1 MSLRNDAS
9 GEGIEALLARTRRQ
23 ISLFILGAT
32 ALVVALV
39 GVGGA
44 VAGNS
49 ALDAGLDS
57 ALRARAER
65 IVVEIQEH
73 LPPLPGAS
81 PSPGDSIDP
90 SASPSESES
99 PEASETP
106 EASESPE
113 GDRSPDPS
121 GGIPMPSSGPGGDD
135 DDDGSEGDGDR
146 EESGRAPTAI
156 TAAFSVVRGISRDDA
171 PPSIPPGLTDEE
183 FGAGGPWAVLD
194 AQGAILARSSGGA
207 AEFPV
212 LTLLDASARTPTAQ
226 TVVIG
231 RTEFRVVTTPIRH
244 PDDPNGKVLGFV
256 QVAGRLDVRDAQR
269 QNLFGSLVLVALISL
284 AGALVVALLIARRA
298 LAPIA
303 AAAARE
309 RALVASASHELRTPA
324 SVILSSAEIL
334 EREGLVKPAGLDL
347 IRGIAAESER
357 LGRLSADLLTLASR
371 QATSEG
377 GERMVTVEL
386 RQIKLDDVA
395 REAIERAGPM
405 VKRVGLGLRAS
416 VARKRLPI
424 SGDTDRL
431 IQLVLGLV
439 ENAIRHS
446 PSGSSIT
453 IGTSLSGSVAEI
465 WVDDEGPGVPLSERE
480 RIFEPF
486 YRGAGQAR
494 SHGGAGLGLAIARS
508 IASAHHGTIAAETAV
523 GGGARMIVRIPLAAT
538 E

>member
-1 MSLRNDAS
+1 MPLRDEFT

-23 ISLFILGAT
+23 MSLFILGAT
-32 ALVVALV
+32 ALIVAVV

-49 ALDAGLDS
+49 ALDAGLDN
-57 ALRARAER
+57 ALVARAER
-65 IVVEIQEH
+65 IVIEIQEE
-73 LPPLPGAS
+73 LPPLV
-81 PSPGDSIDP
+81 
-90 SASPSESES
+90 EES
-99 PEASETP
+99 PNPSV
-106 EASESPE
+106 
-113 GDRSPDPS
+113 SPDPNES
-121 GGIPMPSSGPGGDD
+121 PNA
-135 DDDGSEGDGDR
+135 SEEP
-146 EESGRAPTAI
+146 EESEKPEEERSPRPSGDLPPPSGEPDDEGEENENDNGRAPS
-156 TAAFSVVRGISRDDA
+156 AASVLFAVVSGAHRDDA
-171 PPSIPPGLTDEE
+171 PPSIPPGISDEE

-194 AQGAILARSSGGA
+194 VNGAILARSAGGSA
-207 AEFPV
+207 QFPIV
-212 LTLLDASARTPTAQ
+212 TLIDATATRPTAK
-226 TVVIG
+226 TVLIG
-231 RTEFRVVTTPIRH
+231 QSEFRVVTTPIRH
-244 PDDPNGKVLGFV
+244 PQDPNGKVLGYV

-269 QNLFGSLVLVALISL
+269 QNLFGSLVLVALLSL
-284 AGALVVALLIARRA
+284 GGALVMALLIARRA

-334 EREGLVKPAGLDL
+334 EREGLVKPAGLEL
-347 IRGIAAESER
+347 LHGIAAESER
-357 LGRLSADLLTLASR
+357 LGRLSADLLTLSSR
-371 QATSEG
+371 QTSAEG
-377 GERMVTVEL
+377 GERMVTVDL
-386 RQIKLDDVA
+386 HPINLDDVA
-395 REAIERAGPM
+395 RESVERAGPLAS
-405 VKRVGLGLRAS
+405 RVGLALRANIG
-416 VARKRLPI
+416 RKRLTI
-424 SGDTDRL
+424 AGDTDRL

-446 PSGSSIT
+446 PPAGTVT
-453 IGTSLSGSVAEI
+453 IGTSVADGFATI

-508 IASAHHGTIAAETAV
+508 IATAHNGTIAAETAV

>member
-1 MSLRNDAS
+1 MPLRDEFR

-23 ISLFILGAT
+23 MSLFILGAT
-32 ALVVALV
+32 ALIVAVV

-49 ALDAGLDS
+49 ALDAGLDN
-57 ALRARAER
+57 ALVARAER
-65 IVVEIQEH
+65 IVREIQEE
-73 LPPLPGAS
+73 LPPLPQVSPGPDPSPEPSTS
-81 PSPGDSIDP
+81 PSDSEEPG
-90 SASPSESES
+90 ESEES
-99 PEASETP
+99 DESEGP
-106 EASESPE
+106 GE
-113 GDRSPDPS
+113 DRSPQPS
-121 GGIPMPSSGPGGDD
+121 GDVPMPSGDPDEGDDGDD
-135 DDDGSEGDGDR
+135 DDSGSAPSAVSAIFVMH
-146 EESGRAPTAI
+146 SG
-156 TAAFSVVRGISRDDA
+156 VHRDDA
-171 PPSIPPGLTDEE
+171 PPSIPPGITDEE

-194 AQGAILARSSGGA
+194 ATGAILARSAGGSA
-207 AEFPV
+207 GFPIV
-212 LTLLDASARTPTAQ
+212 TLIDATATRPTAT
-226 TVVIG
+226 TVMIG
-231 RTEFRVVTTPIRH
+231 RTEYRVVTTPIRH
-244 PDDPNGKVLGFV
+244 PQDPNGKVLGYV

-269 QNLFGSLVLVALISL
+269 QNLFGSLVLVALLSL
-284 AGALVVALLIARRA
+284 GGALLVALLIARRA

-334 EREGLVKPAGLDL
+334 EREKLVKPAGIEL

-357 LGRLSADLLTLASR
+357 LGRLSADLLTLSS
-371 QATSEG
+371 QQTSAEDG
-377 GERMVTVEL
+377 KRVMTVDL
-386 RQIKLDDVA
+386 RPINLDDVA
-395 REAIERAGPM
+395 REAVERAGPL

-416 VARKRLPI
+416 ISRKRLTI

-446 PSGSSIT
+446 PAGSSVT
-453 IGTSLSGSVAEI
+453 IGTGVADGFATI

-486 YRGAGQAR
+486 YRGAGQPR
-494 SHGGAGLGLAIARS
+494 NHGGAGLGLAIARS
-508 IASAHHGTIAAETAV
+508 IATAHHGTIAAETAV
-523 GGGARMIVRIPLAAT
+523 GGGARMIVRIPLAET

>member
-1 MSLRNDAS
+1 MPLRDEFS

-23 ISLFILGAT
+23 MSIFILGAT
-32 ALVVALV
+32 ALIVAVV

-49 ALDAGLDS
+49 ALDAGLDN
-57 ALRARAER
+57 ALVARAER
-65 IVVEIQEH
+65 IVLEIQEE
-73 LPPLPGAS
+73 LPPLPTAS
-81 PSPGDSIDP
+81 PGPGESPNP
-90 SASPSESES
+90 SASPSESEEPKES
-99 PEASETP
+99 KAPEESEKP
-106 EASESPE
+106 EDSEKPE
-113 GDRSPDPS
+113 ESEKPDDEDE
-121 GGIPMPSSGPGGDD
+121 DD
-135 DDDGSEGDGDR
+135 
-146 EESGRAPTAI
+146 SGRAPSAI
-156 TAAFSVVRGISRDDA
+156 NAAFIVLSDLHRDDV
-171 PPSIPPGLTDEE
+171 PPSIPPGISDEE

-194 AQGAILARSSGGA
+194 ASGAILARSAGGG

-212 LTLLDASARTPTAQ
+212 ITLIDPTATRPSAQ
-226 TVVIG
+226 TVLIG

-244 PDDPNGKVLGFV
+244 PQDPNGKVLGYV

-269 QNLFGSLVLVALISL
+269 QNLFGSLVLVALLSL
-284 AGALVVALLIARRA
+284 GGALVMALLIARRA

-334 EREGLVKPAGLDL
+334 EREGLVKPAGLEL
-347 IRGIAAESER
+347 LRGIAAESER
-357 LGRLSADLLTLASR
+357 LGRLSADLLTLSSR
-371 QATSEG
+371 QTNAEG
-377 GERMVTVEL
+377 GERMVTVDL
-386 RQIKLDDVA
+386 QPINLDDVG
-395 REAIERAGPM
+395 REVIERAGPL
-405 VKRVGLGLRAS
+405 VKRVGLGLRANIG
-416 VARKRLPI
+416 RKRLTI
-424 SGDTDRL
+424 AGDTDRL

-446 PSGSSIT
+446 PASGSIT
-453 IGTSLSGSVAEI
+453 IGTSVAEGFATI

-486 YRGAGQAR
+486 YRGAGQPR

-508 IASAHHGTIAAETAV
+508 IATAHNGTIAAETAV
-523 GGGARMIVRIPLAAT
+523 GGGARMIVRIPLASK

>member
-1 MSLRNDAS
+1 VPLRDEFR

-23 ISLFILGAT
+23 MSLFILGAT
-32 ALVVALV
+32 ALIVAVV

-49 ALDAGLDS
+49 ALDAGLDN
-57 ALRARAER
+57 ALVARAER
-65 IVVEIQEH
+65 IVLEIQEQ
-73 LPPLPGAS
+73 LPPLPNVS
-81 PSPGDSIDP
+81 PDPGTSPDP
-90 SASPSESES
+90 SASPSESEEPNES
-99 PEASETP
+99 EA
-106 EASESPE
+106 PE
-113 GDRSPDPS
+113 GDRSPRPS
-121 GGIPMPSSGPGGDD
+121 GDIPMPSGGPDDGGDD
-135 DDDGSEGDGDR
+135 ENDDND
-146 EESGRAPTAI
+146 SGRAPSAI
-156 TAAFSVVRGISRDDA
+156 TASFVVVVRGAHLDDA
-171 PPSIPPGLTDEE
+171 TPSIPPGLTDEE

-194 AQGAILARSSGGA
+194 VTGAILARSAGGGTD
-207 AEFPV
+207 FPI
-212 LTLLDASARTPTAQ
+212 LTLIDATATRPSAQ
-226 TVVIG
+226 TVLIG

-244 PDDPNGKVLGFV
+244 PQDPNGKVLGYV

-269 QNLFGSLVLVALISL
+269 QNLFGSLVLVALLSL
-284 AGALVVALLIARRA
+284 GGALVMAMLIARRA

-334 EREGLVKPAGLDL
+334 QREGLVKPAGLEL
-347 IRGIAAESER
+347 LRGIAAESER
-357 LGRLSADLLTLASR
+357 LGRLSADLLTLSSR
-371 QATSEG
+371 QAKSEG
-377 GERMVTVEL
+377 GERMVTVDL
-386 RQIKLDDVA
+386 HPINLDDVA

-405 VKRVGLGLRAS
+405 VKRVGLDLRAN
-416 VARKRLPI
+416 VGRKRLTI

-446 PSGSSIT
+446 PSASSVT
-453 IGTSLSGSVAEI
+453 IGTSISEGFASI

-508 IASAHHGTIAAETAV
+508 IAGAHNGTIAAETAV
-523 GGGARMIVRIPLAAT
+523 GGGARMIVRIPLTAK

>member
-1 MSLRNDAS
+1 MPLRDEFR

-23 ISLFILGAT
+23 MSLFILGAT
-32 ALVVALV
+32 ALIVAVV

-49 ALDAGLDS
+49 ALDAGLDN
-57 ALRARAER
+57 ALVARAER
-65 IVVEIQEH
+65 IVLEIQEQ
-73 LPPLPGAS
+73 LPPLPNVS
-81 PSPGDSIDP
+81 PDPGTSPDP
-90 SASPSESES
+90 SASPSESEEPNES
-99 PEASETP
+99 EA
-106 EASESPE
+106 PE
-113 GDRSPDPS
+113 GDRSPRPS
-121 GGIPMPSSGPGGDD
+121 GDIPMPSGGPDDGGDD
-135 DDDGSEGDGDR
+135 ENDDND
-146 EESGRAPTAI
+146 SGRAPSAI
-156 TAAFSVVRGISRDDA
+156 TASFVVVVRGAHLDDA
-171 PPSIPPGLTDEE
+171 TPSIPPGLTDEE

-194 AQGAILARSSGGA
+194 VTGAILARSAGGGTD
-207 AEFPV
+207 FPI
-212 LTLLDASARTPTAQ
+212 LTLIDATATRPSAQ
-226 TVVIG
+226 TVLIG

-244 PDDPNGKVLGFV
+244 PQDPNGKVLGYV

-269 QNLFGSLVLVALISL
+269 QNLFGSLVLVALLSL
-284 AGALVVALLIARRA
+284 GGALVMAMLIARRA

-334 EREGLVKPAGLDL
+334 QREGLVKPAGLEL
-347 IRGIAAESER
+347 LRGIAAESER
-357 LGRLSADLLTLASR
+357 LGRLSADLLTLSSR
-371 QATSEG
+371 QAKSEG
-377 GERMVTVEL
+377 GERMVTVDL
-386 RQIKLDDVA
+386 HPINLDDVA

-405 VKRVGLGLRAS
+405 VKRVGLDLRAN
-416 VARKRLPI
+416 VGRKRLTI

-446 PSGSSIT
+446 PSASSVT
-453 IGTSLSGSVAEI
+453 IGTSISEGFASI

-508 IASAHHGTIAAETAV
+508 IAGAHNGTIAAETAV
-523 GGGARMIVRIPLAAT
+523 GGGARMIVRIPLTAK

>member
-1 MSLRNDAS
+1 MPLRDEFS
-9 GEGIEALLARTRRQ
+9 GEGIESLLARTRRQ

-32 ALVVALV
+32 ALVVAVV

-49 ALDAGLDS
+49 ALDAGLDN

-73 LPPLPGAS
+73 LPPLPGVSPGPGESTDPTAS
-81 PSPGDSIDP
+81 PN
-90 SASPSESES
+90 ESE
-99 PEASETP
+99 EP

-113 GDRSPDPS
+113 AEQSPRPSDGLPPPS
-121 GGIPMPSSGPGGDD
+121 GGTDDGDGGDD
-135 DDDGSEGDGDR
+135 DSGDSGHATPAINVAFVVVHTVRR
-146 EESGRAPTAI
+146 E
-156 TAAFSVVRGISRDDA
+156 DA

-194 AQGAILARSSGGA
+194 SQGAILARSAGGA

-212 LTLLDASARTPTAQ
+212 LTLLDAKATTPTAQ

-244 PDDPNGKVLGFV
+244 PDDPSGKVLGFV

-269 QNLFGSLVLVALISL
+269 QNLFGSLVLVALVSL
-284 AGALVVALLIARRA
+284 GGALVVALLIARRA

-357 LGRLSADLLTLASR
+357 LGRLSADLLTLSSR

-377 GERMVTVEL
+377 GERMVTVDL
-386 RQIKLDDVA
+386 HPINLDDVA

-405 VKRVGLGLRAS
+405 VKRVGLGLRANIG
-416 VARKRLPI
+416 RKRLTI

-446 PSGSSIT
+446 PSASSIT
-453 IGTSLSGSVAEI
+453 IGTSISEGLAAI
-465 WVDDEGPGVPLSERE
+465 WVDDEGPGVPLSVRE

-508 IASAHHGTIAAETAV
+508 IATAHGGTIAAETAV
-523 GGGARMIVRIPLAAT
+523 GGGARMIVRIPLAAK

>member
-1 MSLRNDAS
+1 MPLRDEFS

-23 ISLFILGAT
+23 MSLFILGAT
-32 ALVVALV
+32 ALIVAVV

-49 ALDAGLDS
+49 ALDAGLDN
-57 ALRARAER
+57 ALVARAER
-65 IVVEIQEH
+65 IVLEIQEE
-73 LPPLPGAS
+73 LPPLPQVS
-81 PSPGDSIDP
+81 PGPGDSPDP
-90 SASPSESES
+90 SASPDESEE
-99 PEASETP
+99 PEESEAP
-106 EASESPE
+106 EE
-113 GDRSPDPS
+113 DRSPRPS
-121 GGIPMPSSGPGGDD
+121 GGIPMPSGGSDD
-135 DDDGSEGDGDR
+135 EDEDDNDDN
-146 EESGRAPTAI
+146 GRAPSAI
-156 TAAFSVVRGISRDDA
+156 NVAFFVVSGAHRDDA

-194 AQGAILARSSGGA
+194 ATGAVLARSAGGGA
-207 AEFPV
+207 DFPII
-212 LTLLDASARTPTAQ
+212 TLIDPTATRPSAQ
-226 TVVIG
+226 TVLIG

-244 PDDPNGKVLGFV
+244 PQDPNGKVLGYV

-269 QNLFGSLVLVALISL
+269 QNLFGSLVLVALLSL
-284 AGALVVALLIARRA
+284 GGALVMALLIARRA

-334 EREGLVKPAGLDL
+334 EREGLVKPTGLEL
-347 IRGIAAESER
+347 LRGIAAESER
-357 LGRLSADLLTLASR
+357 LGRLSADLLTLSSR
-371 QATSEG
+371 QTNAEG
-377 GERMVTVEL
+377 GERMVTVDL
-386 RQIKLDDVA
+386 HPINLDDVA
-395 REAIERAGPM
+395 REAVERAGPL
-405 VKRVGLGLRAS
+405 VKRVGLGLRANIG
-416 VARKRLPI
+416 RKRLTI

-446 PSGSSIT
+446 PSGGSVT
-453 IGTSLSGSVAEI
+453 IGTNVAEGFATI

-486 YRGAGQAR
+486 YRGAGQPR

-508 IASAHHGTIAAETAV
+508 IATAHNGTIAAETAV
-523 GGGARMIVRIPLAAT
+523 GGGARMIVRIPLTAK

>member
-1 MSLRNDAS
+1 MPLGSDVR

-32 ALVVALV
+32 ALVVAVV

-49 ALDAGLDS
+49 ALDAGLDN

-81 PSPGDSIDP
+81 PTPGGSPG
-90 SASPSESES
+90 ATESPESSES
-99 PEASETP
+99 PEATESP

-113 GDRSPDPS
+113 GEHSPRPSDLIPPPS
-121 GGIPMPSSGPGGDD
+121 GGG
-135 DDDGSEGDGDR
+135 GDGDG
-146 EESGRAPTAI
+146 EDHDDGDGDSDSGRAPSASDARFI
-156 TAAFSVVRGISRDDA
+156 VVRGAHRDDA

-194 AQGAILARSSGGA
+194 ANGAVLARSTGGGT
-207 AEFPV
+207 EFPV
-212 LTLLDASARTPTAQ
+212 LTLLDPSATTPSAQ
-226 TVVIG
+226 TVLIG

-244 PDDPNGKVLGFV
+244 PQDPAGDVLGYV

-269 QNLFGSLVLVALISL
+269 QNLFGSLVVVALLSL
-284 AGALVVALLIARRA
+284 GGALVVALLIARRA

-334 EREGLVKPAGLDL
+334 EREKLVKPAGLEL
-347 IRGIAAESER
+347 LRGIAAESER

-371 QATSEG
+371 QAKSDG
-377 GERMVTVEL
+377 GERMVTVDL
-386 RQIKLDDVA
+386 QPIHLDDVA
-395 REAIERAGPM
+395 REAIERASPM
-405 VKRVGLGLRAS
+405 AKRAGIGLRQS
-416 VARKRLPI
+416 VGRRRLAI
-424 SGDTDRL
+424 AGDTDRL
-431 IQLVLGLV
+431 IQLLLGLV
-439 ENAIRHS
+439 ENARQLLRRRL
-446 PSGSSIT
+446 G
-453 IGTSLSGSVAEI
+453 GT
-465 WVDDEGPGVPLSERE
+465 
-480 RIFEPF
+480 
-486 YRGAGQAR
+486 
-494 SHGGAGLGLAIARS
+494 
-508 IASAHHGTIAAETAV
+508 AA
-523 GGGARMIVRIPLAAT
+523 AA
-538 E
+538 

>member
-1 MSLRNDAS
+1 MPLRDEFR

-23 ISLFILGAT
+23 MSLFILGAT
-32 ALVVALV
+32 ALIVAVV

-49 ALDAGLDS
+49 ALDAGLDN
-57 ALRARAER
+57 ALVARAER
-65 IVVEIQEH
+65 IVLEIQEQ
-73 LPPLPGAS
+73 LPPLPNVS
-81 PSPGDSIDP
+81 PDPGTSPDP
-90 SASPSESES
+90 SASPSESEEPNES
-99 PEASETP
+99 EAPEE
-106 EASESPE
+106 
-113 GDRSPDPS
+113 DRSPRPS
-121 GGIPMPSSGPGGDD
+121 GDIPMPSGGPDDGGDD
-135 DDDGSEGDGDR
+135 ENDDND
-146 EESGRAPTAI
+146 SGRAPSAI
-156 TAAFSVVRGISRDDA
+156 TASFVVVVRGAHLDDA
-171 PPSIPPGLTDEE
+171 TPSIPPGLTDEE

-194 AQGAILARSSGGA
+194 VTGAILARSAGGGTD
-207 AEFPV
+207 FPI
-212 LTLLDASARTPTAQ
+212 LTLIDATATRPSAQ
-226 TVVIG
+226 TVLIG

-244 PDDPNGKVLGFV
+244 PQDPNGKVLGYV

-269 QNLFGSLVLVALISL
+269 QNLFGSLVLVALLSL
-284 AGALVVALLIARRA
+284 GGALVMATLIARRA

-334 EREGLVKPAGLDL
+334 QREGLVKPAGLEL
-347 IRGIAAESER
+347 LRGIAAESER
-357 LGRLSADLLTLASR
+357 LGRLSADLLTLSSR
-371 QATSEG
+371 QAKSEG
-377 GERMVTVEL
+377 GERMATVDL
-386 RQIKLDDVA
+386 HPINLDDVA

-405 VKRVGLGLRAS
+405 VKRVGLDLRAN
-416 VARKRLPI
+416 VGRKRLTI

-446 PSGSSIT
+446 PSASSVT
-453 IGTSLSGSVAEI
+453 LGTSISEGFASI

-508 IASAHHGTIAAETAV
+508 IAGAHNGTIAAETAV
-523 GGGARMIVRIPLAAT
+523 GGGARMIVRIPLTAK

>member
-1 MSLRNDAS
+1 MPLRDEFK

-23 ISLFILGAT
+23 MSLFILGAT
-32 ALVVALV
+32 ALIVAVV

-49 ALDAGLDS
+49 ALDAGLDN
-57 ALRARAER
+57 ALVARAER
-65 IVVEIQEH
+65 IVLEIQEQ
-73 LPPLPGAS
+73 LPPLPEGS
-81 PSPGDSIDP
+81 PSPSGLPNP
-90 SASPSESES
+90 SASPDESAEPNESEA
-99 PEASETP
+99 PKE
-106 EASESPE
+106 
-113 GDRSPDPS
+113 DRSPRPS
-121 GGIPMPSSGPGGDD
+121 GDIPMPSGGSDGEDENDGEDD
-135 DDDGSEGDGDR
+135 
-146 EESGRAPTAI
+146 SGRAPSAVN
-156 TAAFSVVRGISRDDA
+156 VVFFVVSGAHRDDA
-171 PPSIPPGLTDEE
+171 PPSIPPSLTDEE

-194 AQGAILARSSGGA
+194 ATGAILARSAGGGTD
-207 AEFPV
+207 FPI
-212 LTLLDASARTPTAQ
+212 LTLIDATATRPSAQ
-226 TVVIG
+226 TVLIG

-244 PDDPNGKVLGFV
+244 PQDPSGKVLGFV

-269 QNLFGSLVLVALISL
+269 QNLFGSLVLVALLSL
-284 AGALVVALLIARRA
+284 GGALVMALLIARRA

-334 EREGLVKPAGLDL
+334 EREGLVKPAGLEL
-347 IRGIAAESER
+347 LHGIAAESER
-357 LGRLSADLLTLASR
+357 LGRLSADLLTLSSR
-371 QATSEG
+371 QASAEG
-377 GERMVTVEL
+377 GERMVTVDMHP
-386 RQIKLDDVA
+386 INLDDVA
-395 REAIERAGPM
+395 REAIERAGPL
-405 VKRVGLGLRAS
+405 VKRVGLDLQANVG
-416 VARKRLPI
+416 RKRLTI

-446 PSGSSIT
+446 PTAGSVT
-453 IGTSLSGSVAEI
+453 IGTSVSEGFASI

-508 IASAHHGTIAAETAV
+508 IAGAHGGTIAAETAV
-523 GGGARMIVRIPLAAT
+523 GGGARMIVRIPLAAK

>member
-1 MSLRNDAS
+1 VPLRDEFG

-23 ISLFILGAT
+23 ISIFILGAT
-32 ALVVALV
+32 ALVVAVV

-49 ALDAGLDS
+49 ALDAGLDN

-73 LPPLPGAS
+73 LPPLPGVSPEPGESAK
-81 PSPGDSIDP
+81 PSP
-90 SASPSESES
+90 SPSESE
-99 PEASETP
+99 AP

-113 GDRSPDPS
+113 SERSPAPSDGLPPPS
-121 GGIPMPSSGPGGDD
+121 GGTDGGDGEDSGD
-135 DDDGSEGDGDR
+135 D
-146 EESGRAPTAI
+146 SGRAPSAI
-156 TAAFSVVRGISRDDA
+156 NVVFVVVSGAHRDDA

-194 AQGAILARSSGGA
+194 ANGAILARSAGGGT
-207 AEFPV
+207 EFPV
-212 LTLLDASARTPTAQ
+212 LSLLDPRATIATAQ
-226 TVVIG
+226 TVLIS
-231 RTEFRVVTTPIRH
+231 RTEFRVITTPIRH
-244 PDDPNGKVLGFV
+244 PQDPSGKVLGFV

-269 QNLFGSLVLVALISL
+269 QNLFGSLVLVALLSL
-284 AGALVVALLIARRA
+284 GGALVVALLIARRA

-347 IRGIAAESER
+347 LHGIAAESER
-357 LGRLSADLLTLASR
+357 LGRLSADLLTLSSR
-371 QATSEG
+371 QASADG
-377 GERMVTVEL
+377 GERMVTVDL
-386 RQIKLDDVA
+386 HPINLDDVA
-395 REAIERAGPM
+395 REAVERAGPM
-405 VKRVGLGLRAS
+405 VKRVGLELRANIG
-416 VARKRLPI
+416 RKRLTI

-446 PSGSSIT
+446 PTAASIT
-453 IGTSLSGSVAEI
+453 IGTSISEGFASI

-508 IASAHHGTIAAETAV
+508 IAGAHNGTIAAESAV
-523 GGGARMIVRIPLAAT
+523 GGGARMIVRIPLAAK

>member
-1 MSLRNDAS
+1 MPFGDEFG

-23 ISLFILGAT
+23 ISVFILGAT
-32 ALVVALV
+32 AFVVAVV

-44 VAGNS
+44 LAGNS
-49 ALDAGLDS
+49 ALDAGLDN
-57 ALRARAER
+57 ALLARADR
-65 IVVEIQEH
+65 IVLEIQEY
-73 LPPLPGAS
+73 LPPLPGTS
-81 PSPGDSIDP
+81 PDPERSP
-90 SASPSESES
+90 SAS
-99 PEASETP
+99 ATP
-106 EASESPE
+106 EGSEDPGASESPDE
-113 GDRSPDPS
+113 QQSPDASGDPS
-121 GGIPMPSSGPGGDD
+121 QPSNSPGDGDTDGPGGD
-135 DDDGSEGDGDR
+135 GD
-146 EESGRAPTAI
+146 SGFAPAVINATYRVIQASARA
-156 TAAFSVVRGISRDDA
+156 DA
-171 PPSIPPGLTDEE
+171 PPSIPPGISGEE
-183 FGAGGPWAVLD
+183 FGAGGPWAVLSAD
-194 AQGAILARSSGGA
+194 GVVLAGSAGSTADFPVITLIQGANFGPSS
-207 AEFPV
+207 
-212 LTLLDASARTPTAQ
+212 Q

-231 RTEFRVVTTPIRH
+231 QAEFRIITTPIRH
-244 PDDPNGKVLGFV
+244 PNDPTGPVLGYV

-269 QNLFGSLVLVALISL
+269 QNLFGSLILVGIVSL
-284 AGALVVALLIARRA
+284 GGALLVGLLIARRA

-334 EREGLVKPAGLDL
+334 EREGLVKPAGMELL
-347 IRGIAAESER
+347 HGIAAESER
-357 LGRLSADLLTLASR
+357 LGRLSADLLTLSSS
-371 QATSEG
+371 QANATGSG
-377 GERMVTVEL
+377 RTVTVDL
-386 RQIKLDDVA
+386 HPINLDDVA

-405 VKRVGLGLRAS
+405 VKRVGLGLRANIG
-416 VARKRLPI
+416 RKRLTI

-446 PSGSSIT
+446 PSASSIT
-453 IGTSLSGSVAEI
+453 IGTSISEGLASI

-508 IASAHHGTIAAETAV
+508 IATAHGGTIAAETAV
-523 GGGARMIVRIPLAAT
+523 GGGARMIVRIPLAAK

>member
-1 MSLRNDAS
+1 MPLRDEFS

-23 ISLFILGAT
+23 MSIFILGAT
-32 ALVVALV
+32 ALIVAVV

-49 ALDAGLDS
+49 ALDAGLDN
-57 ALRARAER
+57 ALVARAER
-65 IVVEIQEH
+65 IVLEIQEE
-73 LPPLPGAS
+73 LPPLPTAS
-81 PSPGDSIDP
+81 PGPGESPNP
-90 SASPSESES
+90 SVSPSESEE
-99 PEASETP
+99 PEESEAP
-106 EASESPE
+106 EESEKPDD
-113 GDRSPDPS
+113 DRSPPPS
-121 GGIPMPSSGPGGDD
+121 
-135 DDDGSEGDGDR
+135 DGSDGDGED
-146 EESGRAPTAI
+146 EDDSGRAPSAI
-156 TAAFSVVRGISRDDA
+156 DAAFIVLSGLHRDDA
-171 PPSIPPGLTDEE
+171 PPSIPPGISDEE

-194 AQGAILARSSGGA
+194 TTGAILARSAGGG

-212 LTLLDASARTPTAQ
+212 ITLIDPTATRPSAQ
-226 TVVIG
+226 TVLIG

-244 PDDPNGKVLGFV
+244 PQDPNGKVLGYV

-269 QNLFGSLVLVALISL
+269 QNLFGSLVLVALLSL
-284 AGALVVALLIARRA
+284 GGALVMALLIARRA

-334 EREGLVKPAGLDL
+334 EREGLVKPAGLEL
-347 IRGIAAESER
+347 LRGIAAESER
-357 LGRLSADLLTLASR
+357 LGRLSADLLTLSSR
-371 QATSEG
+371 QTNAEG
-377 GERMVTVEL
+377 GERMVTVDL
-386 RQIKLDDVA
+386 QPINLDDVG
-395 REAIERAGPM
+395 REVIERAGPL
-405 VKRVGLGLRAS
+405 VKRVGLGLRANIG
-416 VARKRLPI
+416 RKRLTI
-424 SGDTDRL
+424 AGDTDRL

-446 PSGSSIT
+446 PASGSIT
-453 IGTSLSGSVAEI
+453 IGTSVAEGFATI

-486 YRGAGQAR
+486 YRGAGQPR

-508 IASAHHGTIAAETAV
+508 IATAHNGTIAAETAV
-523 GGGARMIVRIPLAAT
+523 GGGARMIVRIPLASK

>member
-1 MSLRNDAS
+1 MPLRDEFR

-23 ISLFILGAT
+23 MSLFILGAT
-32 ALVVALV
+32 ALIVAVV

-49 ALDAGLDS
+49 ALDAGLDN
-57 ALRARAER
+57 ALVARAER
-65 IVVEIQEH
+65 IVIEIQEE
-73 LPPLPGAS
+73 LPPLV
-81 PSPGDSIDP
+81 
-90 SASPSESES
+90 EES
-99 PEASETP
+99 PNPSV
-106 EASESPE
+106 
-113 GDRSPDPS
+113 SPDPNES
-121 GGIPMPSSGPGGDD
+121 PNA
-135 DDDGSEGDGDR
+135 SEEP
-146 EESGRAPTAI
+146 EESEKPEEERSPRPSGDLPPPSGEPDDEGEENENDNGRAPS
-156 TAAFSVVRGISRDDA
+156 AASVLFVVVSGAHRDDA
-171 PPSIPPGLTDEE
+171 PPSIPPGISDEE

-194 AQGAILARSSGGA
+194 VNGAILARSAGGSA
-207 AEFPV
+207 QFPIV
-212 LTLLDASARTPTAQ
+212 TLIDATATRPTAK
-226 TVVIG
+226 TVLIG
-231 RTEFRVVTTPIRH
+231 QSEFRVVTTPIRH
-244 PDDPNGKVLGFV
+244 PQDPNGKVLGYV

-269 QNLFGSLVLVALISL
+269 QNLFGSLVLVALLSL
-284 AGALVVALLIARRA
+284 GGALVMALLIARRA

-334 EREGLVKPAGLDL
+334 EREGLVKPAGLEL
-347 IRGIAAESER
+347 LHGIAAESER
-357 LGRLSADLLTLASR
+357 LGRLSADLLTLSSR
-371 QATSEG
+371 QTSAEG
-377 GERMVTVEL
+377 GERMVTVDL
-386 RQIKLDDVA
+386 HPINLDDVA
-395 REAIERAGPM
+395 RESVERAGPLAS
-405 VKRVGLGLRAS
+405 RVGLALRANIG
-416 VARKRLPI
+416 RKRLTI
-424 SGDTDRL
+424 AGDTDRL

-446 PSGSSIT
+446 PPAGTVT
-453 IGTSLSGSVAEI
+453 IGTSVADGFATI

-508 IASAHHGTIAAETAV
+508 IATAHNGTIAAETAV